1 MPRNNDLN
9 KILLIG
15 SGPIVIGQGC
25 EFDYSG
31 VQACKALREERY
43 QVVLV
48 NSNPATI
55 MTDPEFAD
63 RTYIEP
69 ITAEVIEAIMEREKP
84 DAILPTLGGQTAL
97 NAAMEL
103 NRNGALARHD
113 VKLIGASAQAIAK
126 GEDRQLFKEAMLRIG
141 LEVPRSGVARS
152 LTDLD
157 RIIGEI
163 GTFPLIVRPAFTL
176 GGTGGGIAYNREELD
191 VIAARGL
198 DLSPV
203 HEVLIEESLVGWKE
217 FEMEVMRDRMDNC
230 VVVCS
235 IENFDPMGV
244 HTGDSITVAPVQ
256 TLTDK
261 EYQMMRDAAFAVI
274 REIGV
279 ETGGSNIQFAVHP
292 DNGRMVVIEMNPRV
306 SRSSALASK
315 ATGFPIAK
323 IAAKLAVG
331 YTLDEIKNDITRETP
346 ACFEPT
352 IDYCV
357 VKVPRFTFEKF
368 PQAEA
373 TLTTRMKSVGEAM
386 AIGRTFKEAL
396 QKALRSLEIKRFGLL
411 GDGADKDV
419 DLETLRLKLATPNA
433 ERIFFIAQAFKK
445 GASIEEVYE
454 LTKIDRWFL
463 RNVQQIVEE
472 AKFLSSA
479 HFSHTARG
487 LSQVRRSGFQ
497 PDSADEHLARRA
509 AEHRAANPAYEAN
522 EIVDIRFR
530 GLDPQQPIVQ
540 KRGHLPHWEQTGAT
554 YFVTFRLA
562 DSISADVL
570 SQWKCE
576 RAAWLKLHPQPWD
589 WKTAREYMR
598 RFEEEREHWLDQG
611 HGSCLLREPRAAAIV
626 AESLNHFDRQRYLVD
641 AYVVM
646 PNHVHVLFKPL
657 GKNSLA
663 DILHSWKSF
672 TAQALNREMNRAGVL
687 WMHEGFDTIVRDAEH
702 LRACREYIAQNPAK
716 ARLSEG
722 GFILVRREALMVN
735 GENESQTPQLNRPS
749 HAQLDVSADEQDAR
763 QPSEAGSLTSD
774 TAPANGALGR
784 EQLLRAK
791 KLGFSDRQLAVAN
804 AVTENQVR
812 ATRNS
817 LGVTPTYRLVDTC
830 AAEFEAY
837 TPYYYSTYGDENE
850 RRESGKR
857 KIMILGG
864 GPNRIG
870 QGIEFDYCCVH
881 AAFALRELEFET
893 IMVNSNP
900 ETVSTDYDTSDKL
913 YFEPLTLEDVLNI
926 YDQEKPEG
934 VLVQFGGQTP
944 LNLSQGL
951 KAAGVSILGT
961 QPESIETAENRKLF
975 AAMLDKLG
983 LRQTPNGSAVS
994 TEEAV
999 AIAQKI
1005 GYPVL
1010 VRPSFVL
1017 GGRAMELVYNEVDLR
1032 RYMTSAIEVTPDRP
1046 VLIDRFLEDAVEVD
1060 VDCIADGETTVLGA
1074 IMEHIEEAGIHSGDS
1089 ACVIPT
1095 FSLSQKV
1102 IAEISAASKAMAR
1115 ALNVRGLMNVQFAVK
1130 GDDVYVLEVNPRASR
1145 TIPFVSKAIG
1155 VPLAKLAAKVMVG
1168 KSLRE
1173 LGFTKEIVPKHFSVK
1188 EAVFPF
1194 LRYEGLDISL
1204 GPEMKSTGEVMGMD
1218 VDLGLAYAK
1227 SQMAAPPPLP
1237 KKGKVFISVKD
1248 TDKEAVIP
1256 VAREFVKL
1264 GFEIISTS
1272 GTADA
1277 LTKAKVKVT
1286 KVFKLH
1292 EGRPNVL
1299 DRIKNGDINFIINT
1313 PSGKIPREHEVVIRN
1328 AALAAKIPIMTTVR
1342 AALASANGIR
1352 SLQKRRVQV
1361 RSLQEYHT

>member
-1 MPRNNDLN
+1 MPRNNELK

-31 VQACKALREERY
+31 VQACKALREEGY
-43 QVVLV
+43 EVVLV

-69 ITAEVIEAIMEREKP
+69 ITPEVVEAIMEREKP

-97 NAAMEL
+97 NVAMEL
-103 NRNGALARHD
+103 NRNGALGRHQ
-113 VKLIGASAQAIAK
+113 VKLIGANAQAISK
-126 GEDRQLFKEAMLRIG
+126 GEDRQLFKDAMLRIG
-141 LEVPRSGVARS
+141 LDVPRSGVARS
-152 LTDLD
+152 LADID
-157 RIIGEI
+157 RIVGEI
-163 GTFPLIVRPAFTL
+163 GTFPLIIRPAFTL

-191 VIAARGL
+191 TIVARGL

-261 EYQMMRDAAFAVI
+261 EYQMMRNAAFAVI

-279 ETGGSNIQFAVHP
+279 ETGGSNIQFAVNP

-368 PQAEA
+368 PQADA

-396 QKALRSLEIKRFGLL
+396 QKALRSLEIKRFGLYA
-411 GDGADKDV
+411 DGANKNV
-419 DLETLRLKLATPNA
+419 DPETLRLKLEIPNA
-433 ERIFFIAQAFKK
+433 ERVFYIAQAFRD
-445 GASIEEVYE
+445 GMSIDEVFD

-463 RNVQQIVEE
+463 RN
-472 AKFLSSA
+472 
-479 HFSHTARG
+479 
-487 LSQVRRSGFQ
+487 
-497 PDSADEHLARRA
+497 LA
-509 AEHRAANPAYEAN
+509 E
-522 EIVDIRFR
+522 
-530 GLDPQQPIVQ
+530 
-540 KRGHLPHWEQTGAT
+540 
-554 YFVTFRLA
+554 
-562 DSISADVL
+562 
-570 SQWKCE
+570 
-576 RAAWLKLHPQPWD
+576 
-589 WKTAREYMR
+589 
-598 RFEEEREHWLDQG
+598 
-611 HGSCLLREPRAAAIV
+611 IV
-626 AESLNHFDRQRYLVD
+626 AETRCLKTKEFH
-641 AYVVM
+641 
-646 PNHVHVLFKPL
+646 
-657 GKNSLA
+657 
-663 DILHSWKSF
+663 
-672 TAQALNREMNRAGVL
+672 
-687 WMHEGFDTIVRDAEH
+687 
-702 LRACREYIAQNPAK
+702 
-716 ARLSEG
+716 
-722 GFILVRREALMVN
+722 
-735 GENESQTPQLNRPS
+735 
-749 HAQLDVSADEQDAR
+749 
-763 QPSEAGSLTSD
+763 
-774 TAPANGALGR
+774 
-784 EQLLRAK
+784 RAK

-804 AVTENQVR
+804 GVSATEVR
-812 ATRNS
+812 AKRQS
-817 LGVTPTYRLVDTC
+817 LGVLPTYRLVDTC

-857 KIMILGG
+857 KVMILGG

-881 AAFALRELEFET
+881 AAFALRGLGFET

-926 YDQEKPEG
+926 YEQEKPEG
-934 VLVQFGGQTP
+934 VFVQFGGQTP
-944 LNLSQGL
+944 LNLASAL
-951 KAAGVSILGT
+951 KAAGVPILGT
-961 QPESIETAENRKLF
+961 QPESIETAEDRRLF

-983 LRQTPNGSAVS
+983 LRQTPNGSATS
-994 TEEAV
+994 TKEAV
-999 AIAQKI
+999 AIASKI

-1017 GGRAMELVYNEVDLR
+1017 GGRAMELVYNEQDLR
-1032 RYMTSAIEVTPDRP
+1032 RYMASAIEVTPDRP
-1046 VLIDRFLEDAVEVD
+1046 VLIDRFLEDAMEVD
-1060 VDCIADGETTVLGA
+1060 VDCISDGKMTVIGA

-1102 IAEISAASKAMAR
+1102 VDEISAATKAMAR
-1115 ALNVRGLMNVQFAVK
+1115 ELNVRGLMNVQFAVK
-1130 GDDVYVLEVNPRASR
+1130 DDDVYVLEVNPRASR
-1145 TIPFVSKAIG
+1145 TVPFVSKAIG
-1155 VPLAKLAAKVMVG
+1155 VPLAKLAAKAMTG

-1173 LGFTKEIVPKHFSVK
+1173 LGFTEEIVPKHFSVK

-1248 TDKEAVIP
+1248 ADKEAVIP
-1256 VAREFVKL
+1256 VAREFIKL
-1264 GFEIISTS
+1264 GFEIIATS
-1272 GTADA
+1272 GTANA
-1277 LTKAKVKVT
+1277 LTKAKIKVT
-1286 KVFKLH
+1286 KVFKIH
-1292 EGRPNVL
+1292 AGRPNVL

-1313 PSGKIPREHEVVIRN
+1313 PSGKVPREHEVVIRN

-1352 SLQKRRVQV
+1352 SLQKRKVQV
-1361 RSLQEYHT
+1361 RSLQEYHAAVSGNVQRRTRNAQQKEEYVQANSCIER